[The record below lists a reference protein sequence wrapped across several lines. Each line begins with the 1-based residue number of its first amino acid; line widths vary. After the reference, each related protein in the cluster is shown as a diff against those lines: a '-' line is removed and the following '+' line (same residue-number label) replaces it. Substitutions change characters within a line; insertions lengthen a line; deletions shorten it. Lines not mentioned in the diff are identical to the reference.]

1 MFFKMKI
8 SLKFYVFLKEIANI
22 NASIKTKLFAKIRI
36 MNFFNRNTMK
46 RKLTLLLVWIASVSV
61 YGQTDVEKGLDAITE
76 QAVRGQLEFLASD
89 WTEGRAVGTKGAY
102 MAADYIA
109 SMFKVYGIEPFG
121 DMEQDMPSRS
131 ERIQGK
137 RSRGYTSYYQ
147 NFGLLEYAP
156 GEKQFFSLI
165 TEKDNSETALE
176 FNHETDFYVRPGTVG
191 QSAKAPLIFLGYGF
205 RDEEKTYNDL
215 KKMDLEGKIA
225 VVLEGFPGHKD
236 TASVG
241 YEKFA
246 PKDRYQRYYLERN
259 KTKRLAEAG
268 VLGIIHIT
276 PDADISVAWAK
287 NRIYPVKGAYYE
299 ADEPLSSYYDSRL
312 TLPGDTLNA
321 NIPVFM
327 VTPRVANEIIAG
339 TGIDFTEFE
348 KRAAQEMKPAS
359 QDLSGK
365 LATFKTSVN
374 SKMVKARNVLGYI
387 EGENKDEFIVV
398 GGHYDHL
405 GKWNGWI
412 WNGADDNASGTVGV
426 MTIAKAFKATGK
438 KPEKSIIFA
447 AWTGEEKGLWGSR
460 YFVEDALEKD
470 LNIVLNLNY
479 DMIARDTEK
488 DSLKNQASM
497 VYTKANTGIEELTK
511 KNLETYGINLDV
523 NYRASGRPGGGSDH
537 APFAQEDIPIFYFMA
552 AMHPDYHLPSDELSK
567 INWEKMTNIIRI
579 GFLNT
584 WEFANSGE
592 YLEVEEIAKEK

>member
-1 MFFKMKI
+1 MK
-8 SLKFYVFLKEIANI
+8 
-22 NASIKTKLFAKIRI
+22 KI
-36 MNFFNRNTMK
+36 
-46 RKLTLLLVWIASVSV
+46 LSLLLFLTAVFSV
-61 YGQTDVEKGLDAITE
+61 YSQTSEEKGLAAITE
-76 QAVRGQLEFLASD
+76 SAVKGQLEFLASD

-121 DMEQDMPSRS
+121 DMERDMPSRS
-131 ERIQGK
+131 ERMQGM
-137 RSRGYTSYYQ
+137 RPRVYRSYYQ
-147 NFGLLEYAP
+147 NFGLLDYAP
-156 GEKQFFSLI
+156 GEKQLFSLI
-165 TEKDNSETALE
+165 TEKENSETSLE
-176 FNHETDFYVRPGTVG
+176 FNYETDFYVRSGTVG
-191 QSAKAPLIFLGYGF
+191 QSAKAPLVFLGYGF
-205 RDEEKTYNDL
+205 QDEEKTYDDL

-225 VVLEGFPGHKD
+225 VVLEGFPGHRD
-236 TASVG
+236 TTSVG

-246 PKDRYQRYYLERN
+246 PTDRYERYYLERN

-268 VLGIIHIT
+268 VLGIIHVT
-276 PDADISVAWAK
+276 PETDISVMWAK
-287 NRIYPVKGAYYE
+287 NQIYPVKGSYYE

-321 NIPVFM
+321 DIPVFM
-327 VTPRVANEIIAG
+327 VTPRVANEIISG
-339 TGIDFTEFE
+339 TDINFTEFE
-348 KRAAQEMKPAS
+348 KTIAEEMKPAS
-359 QDLSGK
+359 QELEGK
-365 LATFKTSVN
+365 SVAFQTSVN

-405 GKWNGWI
+405 GKWEGWI

-426 MTIAKAFKATGK
+426 MTIGKAFKATGE

-460 YFVEDALEKD
+460 YFVKDALEKE

-488 DSLKNQASM
+488 DTLKNQASM

-537 APFAQEDIPIFYFMA
+537 APFALENIPVFYFMA

-584 WEFANSGE
+584 WEFANSDE
-592 YLEVEEIAKEK
+592 YLEVEEVAEE